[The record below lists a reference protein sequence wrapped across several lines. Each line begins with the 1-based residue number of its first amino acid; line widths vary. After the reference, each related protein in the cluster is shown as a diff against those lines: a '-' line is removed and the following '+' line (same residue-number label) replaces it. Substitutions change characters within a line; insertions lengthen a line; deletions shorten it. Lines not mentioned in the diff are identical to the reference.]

1 MDLTFL
7 VHTQKLIVRRLI
19 MAQFYDTIIDGDL
32 IISDGGG
39 VH

>member
-1 MDLTFL
+1 
-7 VHTQKLIVRRLI
+7 

-39 VH
+39 YTKCTLRVKL